1 MRQSKIL
8 TTGVELKI
16 IKSPFVWILIF
27 SLAVLSA
34 AFGLYFLH
42 FHGPFSSSQT
52 DWASF
57 GSYIGGTLGAVF
69 AFLSFL
75 GLLYTIHIQRR
86 ELDVAID
93 ALQKSASAQE
103 LQAEITEVQKFE
115 NTFYSLLEQHNSVLN
130 NLKKKHPDFT
140 KYFNEII
147 KNTRQHEFSKWAL
160 AHYQKE
166 ILKDYEVSPYF
177 RILYQLLKYV
187 SKNNVNNIKR
197 EFSLQYLSDRT
208 SINSR
213 YDSEK
218 MYASIVRSFVPV
230 DLLPMLAIN
239 CIPTA
244 DEVNNLGLYWA
255 VLERYSFLE
264 HTRFDKL
271 TDRTILFL
279 IFNNYEFALGENN
292 TLDSKLKH
300 VCFAYKDN
308 SGLAMDIK
316 QNSYMFRSLQENA

>member
-1 MRQSKIL
+1 MRQSKVL
-8 TTGVELKI
+8 TTGVKLKI

-34 AFGLYFLH
+34 VFGLYFLH
-42 FHGPFSSSQT
+42 FHGPFSSSQA

-103 LQAEITEVQKFE
+103 SQAEITEVQKFE

-130 NLKKKHPDFT
+130 NLKLKYPDFT
-140 KYFNEII
+140 KHFNEII
-147 KNTRQHEFSKWAL
+147 KNTRECDFSKWAL
-160 AHYQKE
+160 AYYQTE
-166 ILKDYEVSPYF
+166 ILKDYEVSQYF

-187 SKNNVNNIKR
+187 SKNNVNNKKR
-197 EFSLQYLSDRT
+197 EFSLQYLSDRA

-255 VLERYSFLE
+255 ILERYSFLE

-271 TDRTILFL
+271 TDKTILFL
-279 IFNNYEFALGENN
+279 IFNSYEFSLGENN
-292 TLDSKLKH
+292 TLDSKLRH
-300 VCFAYKDN
+300 VCICYKDN
-308 SGLAMDIK
+308 SDLAMDIK
-316 QNSYMFRSLQENA
+316 QNSYMFRALQENA